1 MCSSDAREI
10 YHIHRISRK
19 THHSISLNPLLLFL
33 HAALE
38 YLRLKVLA
46 TRTKHPYVQ
55 FTRLQRL
62 SVGLSQRYATRFSD
76 LVKWIKQSHMFTK
89 GHAKHPCK
97 QIKYSQRVAV
107 CSIRPYGCIR
117 IGTQRG
123 PLYTLV
129 FEFLN

>member
-19 THHSISLNPLLLFL
+19 THHSIPLNPLLLFL

-38 YLRLKVLA
+38 FLRLKVLA

-76 LVKWIKQSHMFTK
+76 LVKWIKQSHMFTR
-89 GHAKHPCK
+89 GYAKHPCK

-107 CSIRPYGCIR
+107 CSIRPYPLLGR
-117 IGTQRG
+117 VSIGSPCDDGGKR
-123 PLYTLV
+123 LI
-129 FEFLN
+129 